1 MITGKPKI
9 SIRIGIGI
17 RALNSALGML
27 LGLLLSGN
35 LLAMPPELMGET
47 VSSIQG
53 ANQISDW
60 DPIDNQRVLVNL
72 NAQDSYLLTLK
83 HQCHGLTWAQ
93 NVTVSMSNNT
103 IWAGF
108 DAIKADGQACPIHS
122 IQKIT
127 SKDLL
132 ELE

>member
-1 MITGKPKI
+1 MIKARNRT
-9 SIRIGIGI
+9 S
-17 RALNSALGML
+17 NSAISLL

-47 VSSIQG
+47 VNSIQD
-53 ANQISDW
+53 ANQISGW
-60 DPIDNQRVLVNL
+60 APIDNQRVVVNL

-83 HQCHGLTWAQ
+83 HQCHGLSWAQ

-122 IQKIT
+122 IQKMT
-127 SKDLL
+127 AEDLL
-132 ELE
+132 ELQRPAG